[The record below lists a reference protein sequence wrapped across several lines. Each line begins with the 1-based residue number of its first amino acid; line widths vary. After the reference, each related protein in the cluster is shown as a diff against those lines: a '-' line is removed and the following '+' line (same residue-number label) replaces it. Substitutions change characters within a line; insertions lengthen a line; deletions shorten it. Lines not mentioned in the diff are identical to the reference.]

1 MAGTGIFQPFDPDA
15 REPRRRRFRPI
26 SVRVLLPNLVTL
38 LALSAGLTAIRMAL
52 EARMDIAVYAI
63 VAAAVLDGIDGRLA
77 RLLKGTSRFGA
88 ELDSLADFVDFG
100 VAPAIVLYV
109 WTLSDLGSL
118 GWIGALV
125 FAIAAALRLARFNIG
140 LDAPKPPAFAL
151 DYFVGVPAPA
161 GAIVGLLPV
170 YCGELASLGF
180 PVVSATAALV
190 YVVVIAALMVS
201 RFPSWSFKR
210 TTARIDRDWVVP
222 LMLLA
227 VLIIGLLV
235 SYPWQV
241 LLIGSLAYLA
251 ALPPAWVQWRRQ
263 AEADQRAR
271 AAAATGPAG
280 LGPPA
285 LPLPP
290 TEGDGPREEGQSLH

>member
-1 MAGTGIFQPFDPDA
+1 MTGSGIFQPFDPDA
-15 REPRRRRFRPI
+15 REPRRRRFRPVSI
-26 SVRVLLPNLVTL
+26 RVLLPNLVTL
-38 LALSAGLTAIRMAL
+38 LALCAGLTAIRMAL

-77 RLLKGTSRFGA
+77 RLLRGTSRFGA

-109 WTLSDLGSL
+109 WTLNDLGSI

-125 FAIAAALRLARFNIG
+125 FAIAAALRLARFNIA
-140 LDAPKPPAFAL
+140 LDAPKQPSFAL

-161 GAIVGLLPV
+161 GAIVALLPV
-170 YCGELASLGF
+170 YCGELASIGF
-180 PVVSATAALV
+180 PFVSATVALV
-190 YVVVIAALMVS
+190 YVVAVAGLMVR
-201 RFPSWSFKR
+201 RFPSWSFNR
-210 TTARIDRDWVVP
+210 ATARIDRDWVVP
-222 LMLLA
+222 LILLG

-241 LLIGSLAYLA
+241 LLVGSLAYLA
-251 ALPPAWVQWRRQ
+251 TLPAAWMQWRRQ

-280 LGPPA
+280 MAPSLPPA
-285 LPLPP
+285 EAEPGKDDGQPP
-290 TEGDGPREEGQSLH
+290 H

>member
-1 MAGTGIFQPFDPDA
+1 MTGGGIFQPFNPDP
-15 REPRRRRFRPI
+15 REARRRRFRPI
-26 SVRVLLPNLVTL
+26 SIRVLLPNLVTL

-109 WTLSDLGSL
+109 WTLQDLGSL

-125 FAIAAALRLARFNIG
+125 FAIAAALRLARFNVG
-140 LDAPKPPAFAL
+140 LDVPRPSFAA

-170 YCGELASLGF
+170 GCGELASFGV
-180 PVVSATAALV
+180 PVVSATVALV
-190 YVVVIAALMVS
+190 YVVAVAALMVS
-201 RFPSWSFKR
+201 QVPSWSFKR
-210 TTARIDRDWVVP
+210 ATSRIDRDWVVP
-222 LMLLA
+222 LILFA
-227 VLIIGLLV
+227 VLIVGLLV

-241 LLIGSLAYLA
+241 LLVGSLAYLA
-251 ALPPAWVQWRRQ
+251 MLPAAWMHWRRQ
-263 AEADQRAR
+263 AEVDQRAR
-271 AAAATGPAG
+271 AAAADRATA
-280 LGPPA
+280 PPP

-290 TEGDGPREEGQSLH
+290 GEGEAPHEEGHSLH